1 MDGRKVPS
9 EKLEKR
15 KEYLCSINQKKTNE
29 QGRKSAWGVF
39 LHGRPATRLLS
50 KATFIDDNKNKKFK
64 TTSDVRKRLEGENGS
79 YSQR

>member
-1 MDGRKVPS
+1 
-9 EKLEKR
+9 
-15 KEYLCSINQKKTNE
+15 
-29 QGRKSAWGVF
+29 VF